1 MKKLLFDFFPVVLFF
16 IAYKAYEDPAEG
28 IIAATAVAIVAS
40 IAQVGYSWLRHRRV
54 ERMHLVTMLLIVG
67 LGGLTI
73 ALRDE
78 TFIKWK
84 PTVVNWLFAAVF
96 LGSHFI
102 GSRPLVRRM
111 MERTVE
117 LPDSVWTRLS
127 VSWIVFFVLLGA
139 LNVYVAY
146 EFDTD
151 TWVNFKLFGMLGL
164 TVAFVVGQGFYMMRH
179 VKDAPPDECETTPD
193 G

>member
-111 MERTVE
+111 MERTIE

-151 TWVNFKLFGMLGL
+151 TWVNFKLVAAIGL
-164 TVAFVVGQGFYMMRH
+164 PIAFAIAQGFYIARH
-179 VKDAPPDECETTPD
+179 AQEPAP
-193 G
+193 